1 MASTFRLGF
10 VCINKNPNLPKHVLE
25 LLARDDGIPAATL
38 FSFVKVDTGIAKAG
52 VFVSFELVNSILHE
66 GVVEHSKRDK
76 EIKVFHRQPG
86 HALGQF
92 QFQSSDDIFQALL
105 SKIRDVH
112 EGGSNQR
119 RSRLGV

>member
-1 MASTFRLGF
+1 MR
-10 VCINKNPNLPKHVLE
+10 
-25 LLARDDGIPAATL
+25 
-38 FSFVKVDTGIAKAG
+38 VDTGIAKTG
-52 VFVSFELVNSILHE
+52 VFVSLELINGIVHE

-105 SKIRDVH
+105 SKICDVH

-119 RSRLGV
+119 CSRLGV